1 MTGVSFSP
9 KNAVFSTCHTRS
21 PPQDESWYKND
32 CHGQR
37 SNADRSLTFPYQ
49 KSIEIKREIE
59 AKKNH
64 LGAFEHSNRALC
76 SFERGCRNHMT
87 WFQKYE
93 DLADRKYAVEK
104 RDCSVEK
111 MQTDEREFL
120 NANGST
126 PARSRSGAKDCVSI
140 PSSRRKSRPPFGG
153 EKAITR
159 TLASSR
165 RSWRSPPWPRR
176 CAPRTRT

>member
-59 AKKNH
+59 AKKKP
-64 LGAFEHSNRALC
+64 SWSVRALEQ
-76 SFERGCRNHMT
+76 S
-87 WFQKYE
+87 
-93 DLADRKYAVEK
+93 
-104 RDCSVEK
+104 SV
-111 MQTDEREFL
+111 QL
-120 NANGST
+120 
-126 PARSRSGAKDCVSI
+126 
-140 PSSRRKSRPPFGG
+140 
-153 EKAITR
+153 
-159 TLASSR
+159 
-165 RSWRSPPWPRR
+165 
-176 CAPRTRT
+176 